1 MFLGREP
8 QARRASST
16 ARPWSRET
24 RALLDQLGIDGVDPD
39 APVRTLTV
47 AEQQIVEIV
56 KALSV
61 DARVIQMDEP
71 TAALA
76 DHEVELLYAIVRRL
90 QARGV
95 AILYVSHRLKE
106 IFDLC
111 DTITVLK
118 DGALV
123 SSGPASELDTDE
135 LVRRMVGRPIS
146 AYFPE
151 AEEGTELGEPRLE
164 LRGAGNGYVD
174 GIDLELRAG
183 EIVGVAGLQ
192 GSGRTEL
199 VEALFGIAPF
209 TRGELLLDGRPVHM
223 TGARQ
228 AVKAGIALITE
239 DRKAQGLALNQ
250 SVADNAL
257 LVIRS
262 VFARRTGE
270 VRRELP
276 GVLSSLEVASQG
288 VDQEV
293 QYLSGGNQQKVVL
306 AKWLATK
313 PRVVLLDEP
322 TRGIDV
328 GAKVAVYQLM
338 RRLAKEGVAILMIS
352 SELPEVIGMSD
363 RIIVMHD
370 GRASAEL
377 PATSD
382 EATILSAATGMLRVG
397 EAGHEASGSIAAV
410 GEAVTEAVE
419 SRAAATTATTEP
431 RSRPTPRR
439 SRPRERCA
447 TRTRRRRDEHRHGHP
462 SPPRPPPAPRRQPH
476 RGHRARRA
484 SSSSARSSWRSVGR
498 NFFSAGN
505 IRDILTGMSVL
516 GFVAIGQ
523 TLVILCASL
532 DLSVPYVISLSSLIA
547 ADLMAGNPANIP
559 IAVLAVLVV
568 AAADRPRERA
578 HRHEAQG
585 ERLHRDP
592 RHGPDHQGLPRHQ
605 LPGHER
611 RGAARVPVHRRH
623 RRRTGADLDAH
634 HARWSRV
641 ARRLLPRSHAH
652 RQPHVRRRRQR
663 AGRPPL
669 RHPHRAPADR
679 RARALLDHRRARRAP
694 ARQPARRR
702 QPDRRHPGR
711 LRPALDRGGRARRH
725 AAHGRPR
732 LDLGHH
738 RRRRDLRGRRQRDER
753 HAGEPVPEG
762 RRARRRHRRRRRRV
776 HEPLARPAPAALHVR
791 RGPGSDDAGCR
802 RAANRRCRH
811 ERRDIRPPEPRP
823 SPRRRRRARS

>member
-1 MFLGREP
+1 MSAAPVDPIDATAARGDAIAEPVLVAEGLEKSFFGVSVLHGVGLTLRSGEVHGLVGENGAGKSTFMKILAGVYERDAGTITLGGTQVDFSHPVQAAQAGLATVFQEFNLLPDRTVAQNVFLGREP
-8 QARRASST
+8 RKRGLVDRT
-16 ARPWSRET
+16 AMVRET
-24 RALLDQLGIDGVDPD
+24 RALLDELGIEGVDAD

-90 QARGV
+90 AARGV

-151 AEEGTELGEPRLE
+151 VEEGTVLGEPRLE

-174 GIDLELRAG
+174 DVDLELRAG

-209 TRGELLLDGRPVHM
+209 TRGEMLLDGQSVRM
-223 TGARQ
+223 TSPRQ
-228 AVKAGIALITE
+228 AVQAGLALITE
-239 DRKAQGLALNQ
+239 DRKSQGLALNQ

-262 VFARRTGE
+262 VFSRRTGA
-270 VRRELP
+270 VHRELP
-276 GVLSSLEVASQG
+276 GVLSSLEVASRG

-328 GAKVAVYQLM
+328 GAKVAVYHLM

-363 RIIVMHD
+363 RIVVMHD

-377 PATSD
+377 PARSD
-382 EATILSAATGMLRVG
+382 EATILSAATGTLRIGG
-397 EAGHEASGSIAAV
+397 EEA
-410 GEAVTEAVE
+410 
-419 SRAAATTATTEP
+419 R
-431 RSRPTPRR
+431 
-439 SRPRERCA
+439 
-447 TRTRRRRDEHRHGHP
+447 
-462 SPPRPPPAPRRQPH
+462 
-476 RGHRARRA
+476 
-484 SSSSARSSWRSVGR
+484 
-498 NFFSAGN
+498 
-505 IRDILTGMSVL
+505 
-516 GFVAIGQ
+516 
-523 TLVILCASL
+523 
-532 DLSVPYVISLSSLIA
+532 
-547 ADLMAGNPANIP
+547 
-559 IAVLAVLVV
+559 
-568 AAADRPRERA
+568 
-578 HRHEAQG
+578 
-585 ERLHRDP
+585 
-592 RHGPDHQGLPRHQ
+592 
-605 LPGHER
+605 
-611 RGAARVPVHRRH
+611 
-623 RRRTGADLDAH
+623 
-634 HARWSRV
+634 
-641 ARRLLPRSHAH
+641 
-652 RQPHVRRRRQR
+652 
-663 AGRPPL
+663 
-669 RHPHRAPADR
+669 
-679 RARALLDHRRARRAP
+679 
-694 ARQPARRR
+694 
-702 QPDRRHPGR
+702 
-711 LRPALDRGGRARRH
+711 
-725 AAHGRPR
+725 
-732 LDLGHH
+732 
-738 RRRRDLRGRRQRDER
+738 
-753 HAGEPVPEG
+753 
-762 RRARRRHRRRRRRV
+762 
-776 HEPLARPAPAALHVR
+776 
-791 RGPGSDDAGCR
+791 
-802 RAANRRCRH
+802 
-811 ERRDIRPPEPRP
+811 
-823 SPRRRRRARS
+823 

>member
-1 MFLGREP
+1 M
-8 QARRASST
+8 
-16 ARPWSRET
+16 
-24 RALLDQLGIDGVDPD
+24 
-39 APVRTLTV
+39 RTLTV

-199 VEALFGIAPF
+199 VEALFGIVPF

-313 PRVVLLDEP
+313 PRSRAARRAHPRHRRRREGRRLPAHAP
-322 TRGIDV
+322 TRQGGRRHPHDLLRAPRGHRHVRPHHRDARRTGLRRAARDERRGHDPLRRHRHAAGRRGRPRGIREH
-328 GAKVAVYQLM
+328 
-338 RRLAKEGVAILMIS
+338 RR
-352 SELPEVIGMSD
+352 
-363 RIIVMHD
+363 R
-370 GRASAEL
+370 GR
-377 PATSD
+377 
-382 EATILSAATGMLRVG
+382 GRHRG
-397 EAGHEASGSIAAV
+397 
-410 GEAVTEAVE
+410 VE
-419 SRAAATTATTEP
+419 SRAAGRRRRRNPARPRRPVGVGPASDARRGRGGGVMTTTTATP
-431 RSRPTPRR
+431 ARR
-439 SRPRERCA
+439 G
-447 TRTRRRRDEHRHGHP
+447 RRRRLD
-462 SPPRPPPAPRRQPH
+462 
-476 RGHRARRA
+476 A
-484 SSSSARSSWRSVGR
+484 SLIVGIALVAVIVIGAILVATVGR

-532 DLSVPYVISLSSLIA
+532 DLSVPYVVSLSSLIA
-547 ADLMAGNPANIP
+547 ADMMAGNPANIP

-568 AAADRPRERA
+568 AAAIGLANGLIVTKLKVNGFIATLGTGLIIKGYLDTNY
-578 HRHEAQG
+578 QG
-585 ERLHRDP
+585 TS
-592 RHGPDHQGLPRHQ
+592 
-605 LPGHER
+605 
-611 RGAARVPVHRRH
+611 GAVPPAFQYIGA
-623 RRRTGADLDAH
+623 TGI
-634 HARWSRV
+634 
-641 ARRLLPRSHAH
+641 
-652 RQPHVRRRRQR
+652 
-663 AGRPPL
+663 G
-669 RHPHRAPADR
+669 
-679 RARALLDHRRARRAP
+679 
-694 ARQPARRR
+694 
-702 QPDRRHPGR
+702 
-711 LRPALDRGGRARRH
+711 
-725 AAHGRPR
+725 
-732 LDLGHH
+732 
-738 RRRRDLRGRRQRDER
+738 
-753 HAGEPVPEG
+753 PVPISTLLM
-762 RRARRRHRRRRRRV
+762 
-776 HEPLARPAPAALHVR
+776 LA
-791 RGPGSDDAGCR
+791 
-802 RAANRRCRH
+802 
-811 ERRDIRPPEPRP
+811 
-823 SPRRRRRARS
+823 RRARSAAFFLARTRTGNHMFAVGGNEQVARLSGIRTARPLIVAHMLCSITAALAGLLLASRLGVGSPTVGIQGGYDLLSIAAVVLGGTLLMGGRGSIWGTIGGVAIFAVVDNVMSVMQVNPFLKDVVRGVVIVAAVAVYTSRSLDRRRPRFTSAGPGTTTPDAAREQEVSA

>member
-1 MFLGREP
+1 MSAGYDSVAEAAAGRGGVTEAEPVLVAEGLEKSFFGVTVLRGVGLTLRPGEVHGLVGENGAGKSTFMKILAGVYDRDAGTVTLGGNEVAFTHPVEAARAGLATVFQEFNLLPERTVAQNVFLGREP
-8 QARRASST
+8 KRGGFVDRKAMV
-16 ARPWSRET
+16 RET
-24 RALLDQLGIDGVDPD
+24 RALLDELGIEGVDPD

-146 AYFPE
+146 AYFPG
-151 AEEGTELGEPRLE
+151 AEEGTELGEPRLV
-164 LRGAGNGYVD
+164 LHGAGNAYVD

-199 VEALFGIAPF
+199 VEALFGIVPF
-209 TRGELLLDGRPVHM
+209 TRGELLLKGRPVHM
-223 TGARQ
+223 TSPRQ

-276 GVLSSLEVASQG
+276 GVLSSLEVASRG
-288 VDQEV
+288 LDQEV

-328 GAKVAVYQLM
+328 GAKVAVYTLM
-338 RRLAKEGVAILMIS
+338 RRLAKDGVAILMIS

-363 RIIVMHD
+363 RIVVMHD

-377 PATSD
+377 PAMSD

-397 EAGHEASGSIAAV
+397 EAGHEASGSVAAV
-410 GEAVTEAVE
+410 GEAVTD
-419 SRAAATTATTEP
+419 AATDADT
-431 RSRPTPRR
+431 
-439 SRPRERCA
+439 
-447 TRTRRRRDEHRHGHP
+447 DEE
-462 SPPRPPPAPRRQPH
+462 
-476 RGHRARRA
+476 
-484 SSSSARSSWRSVGR
+484 
-498 NFFSAGN
+498 
-505 IRDILTGMSVL
+505 D
-516 GFVAIGQ
+516 
-523 TLVILCASL
+523 
-532 DLSVPYVISLSSLIA
+532 
-547 ADLMAGNPANIP
+547 
-559 IAVLAVLVV
+559 
-568 AAADRPRERA
+568 DR
-578 HRHEAQG
+578 
-585 ERLHRDP
+585 
-592 RHGPDHQGLPRHQ
+592 
-605 LPGHER
+605 
-611 RGAARVPVHRRH
+611 
-623 RRRTGADLDAH
+623 
-634 HARWSRV
+634 
-641 ARRLLPRSHAH
+641 
-652 RQPHVRRRRQR
+652 
-663 AGRPPL
+663 
-669 RHPHRAPADR
+669 
-679 RARALLDHRRARRAP
+679 
-694 ARQPARRR
+694 
-702 QPDRRHPGR
+702 
-711 LRPALDRGGRARRH
+711 
-725 AAHGRPR
+725 
-732 LDLGHH
+732 
-738 RRRRDLRGRRQRDER
+738 
-753 HAGEPVPEG
+753 
-762 RRARRRHRRRRRRV
+762 
-776 HEPLARPAPAALHVR
+776 
-791 RGPGSDDAGCR
+791 
-802 RAANRRCRH
+802 
-811 ERRDIRPPEPRP
+811 
-823 SPRRRRRARS
+823 